1 MQRQDHTCV
10 SILQGCAVDDLV
22 PRLYM
27 SEVWFQLSTCL
38 GSPYWCRGSLGVR
51 LSQNFLRVQLGRM
64 ADHYAG
70 GPGSQLRCGGGIAWF

>member
-1 MQRQDHTCV
+1 MRRQDHTCV

-27 SEVWFQLSTCL
+27 SEVWVQLSTYL

-51 LSQNFLRVQLGRM
+51 LSELSKGAVGE
-64 ADHYAG
+64 DG
-70 GPGSQLRCGGGIAWF
+70 